1 MFNGHW
7 PVVVVLVVLV
17 VTVIGID
24 VVSHSLDV
32 VIKATIVGNSGIAQ
46 AYLYC
51 VFNDCCLKQGSE

>member
-7 PVVVVLVVLV
+7 PVVVVLVILV

-32 VIKATIVGNSGIAQ
+32 VITAGGRRH
-46 AYLYC
+46 
-51 VFNDCCLKQGSE
+51 

>member
-17 VTVIGID
+17 VTVMFDIGIN

-32 VIKATIVGNSGIAQ
+32 VITAGGRHH
-46 AYLYC
+46 
-51 VFNDCCLKQGSE
+51 